1 VRITLFLVT
10 FLVFTA
16 AMHRWLWARF
26 VRDAALPAPWRR
38 RATWALVVL
47 AVSIPAAI
55 FLARWLPHPWNTVF
69 GAPGF
74 VWLGVVFYL
83 AVLFVPVETVR
94 LAGRALRRR
103 ETFDPS
109 RREFL
114 SRSLALGGLAVSGGI
129 AATAAAETVGRIA
142 VKRVTIEVAGLDPRL
157 AGFRIVQ
164 LTDMHVG
171 PMLGETFV
179 RDVVD
184 VANGLDADVVAV
196 TGDLVDGRVDDLR
209 ESIAPMATLRARHGV
224 FFVTG
229 NHEYYVGPDAW
240 IAHLSTL
247 GIRALRNAH
256 VEVGRDGAALTL
268 AGVEDY
274 AGQSEDGGGPDLD
287 RALAGRDPAKP
298 VVLLAHQPKAVY
310 GARDAGVAVQ
320 LSGHTHG
327 GQMWPFGLVVGLL
340 QPAVSGLHRFGPT
353 SLYVSCG
360 TGFWG
365 PPMRVGAPA
374 EVTLVE
380 LVPATG

>member
-1 VRITLFLVT
+1 VHISLFLVA
-10 FLVFTA
+10 FLVFIA
-16 AMHRWLWARF
+16 AIHRWLWARF

-38 RATWALVVL
+38 RATWTLVVL
-47 AVSIPAAI
+47 AVSIPAAVL
-55 FLARWLPHPWNTVF
+55 LARWLPHPWNTVL

-83 AVLFVPVETVR
+83 AVLLVPIETIR
-94 LAGRALRRR
+94 LVGRALRRR

-109 RREFL
+109 RRDFL
-114 SRSLALGGLAVSGGI
+114 ARSLAVGGLAVAGGI
-129 AATAAAETVGRIA
+129 TATAAAETIGRVA
-142 VKRVTIEVAGLDPRL
+142 VKRVTIPVAGLDPRL

-171 PMLGETFV
+171 PMLGGTFV
-179 RDVVD
+179 REVVD

-196 TGDLVDGRVDDLR
+196 TGDLVDGTVDDLR
-209 ESIAPMATLRARHGV
+209 EFVAPLATLRARHGV

-229 NHEYYVGPDAW
+229 NHEYYVGPDPW
-240 IAHLSTL
+240 IAHLETL

-256 VEVGRDGAALTL
+256 VEVVKDGASFTL

-274 AGQSEDGGGPDLD
+274 AGQAHDNGPDLD
-287 RALAGRDPAKP
+287 RALAGRDASKP
-298 VVLLAHQPKAVY
+298 VVLLAHQPKMLDD
-310 GARDAGVAVQ
+310 ARDAGVAVQ

-327 GQMWPFGLVVGLL
+327 GQMWPFGFLVGLT
-340 QPAVSGLHRFGPT
+340 QPAVSGLHQFGPT
-353 SLYVSCG
+353 ALYVSCG

-380 LVPATG
+380 LVPAAG

>member
-1 VRITLFLVT
+1 MFLVA

-16 AMHRWLWARF
+16 AMHRWLWARL

-47 AVSIPAAI
+47 ALSIPAAI
-55 FLARWLPHPWNTVF
+55 FLARWLPSPWNTVL

-74 VWLGVVFYL
+74 VWLGVVFYF
-83 AVLFVPVETVR
+83 AVLLVPIETVR
-94 LAGRALRRR
+94 LAGRALRRS

-114 SRSLALGGLAVSGGI
+114 SRTLAVGGLAVSGGI

-142 VKRVTIEVAGLDPRL
+142 VQRVTVPVAGLDPRL

-171 PMLGETFV
+171 PLLGATFV
-179 RDVVD
+179 REVVD

-196 TGDLVDGRVDDLR
+196 TGDLVDGTVEDLR
-209 ESIAPMATLRARHGV
+209 DVIAPLATLSARHGV

-229 NHEYYVGPDAW
+229 NHEYYVGPDPW
-240 IAHLSTL
+240 IAHLETL

-256 VEVGRDGAALTL
+256 VEVGKGGAAFTL

-274 AGQSEDGGGPDLD
+274 AGESKDGGGPDLP
-287 RALAGRDPAKP
+287 RALAGRDPVKP
-298 VVLLAHQPKAVY
+298 VVLLAHQPKMVY
-310 GARDAGVAVQ
+310 DARDAGVAVQ

-327 GQMWPFGLVVGLL
+327 GQMWPFGFVVGLV
-340 QPAVSGLHRFGPT
+340 QPAVSGLHSFGPT

-360 TGFWG
+360 TGYWG

-380 LVPATG
+380 LVPAAR